1 MTTNS
6 PRYSNLKN
14 IPTNKI
20 VQILDSA
27 PYYTTD
33 KGTDYGPVADELKRI
48 LWERGNRAQKWQLVK
63 GKHHGDLDKALA
75 EMEAREI
82 MPPVPELE
90 RTMLICEIRESWRVN
105 SANGFSFFE
114 VAIPP
119 RLMPF

>member
-1 MTTNS
+1 MTTL

-14 IPTNKI
+14 IPTVKI
-20 VQILDSA
+20 QEILDSA

-33 KGTDYGPVADELKRI
+33 KGTDYGPVKEELERI
-48 LWERGNRAQKWQLVK
+48 LWERGNRAQKWELVK
-63 GKHHGDLDKALA
+63 GKHKGDLDKALA

-90 RTMLICEIRESWRVN
+90 RTMLICEIRESWRIE
-105 SANGFSFFE
+105 SENGFSYIE